1 LRSYL
6 VPVLTSTEV
15 DMGIS
20 AGLGDDLERWLT
32 PFLEAVGRKTRRTWA
47 PLYVQG
53 LLGPEGRRS
62 VQPMAARLGLS
73 SHDQLHHFL
82 TSSAWDDAP
91 LWRVLAGTAD
101 RLVGGPGAVLVI
113 DDTALP
119 KKGELSVG
127 VARQYCGALGKQA
140 NCQVLVSATLARGE
154 VPVPVGLRL
163 FLPKLWVD
171 DPDRCARAGVPES
184 EWRQRSKPEIALA
197 EIDRLQATGLRFST
211 VLADAGF
218 GMSAA
223 LRHGLDARQ
232 LLWAV
237 GIPRTQKLYSPR
249 VRLRWPRAR
258 TGRPRTRPIP
268 NAAPRSAEAMLARA
282 RWRRVSWRRGT
293 KGPLAARFAAL
304 RVRGGDGPQTG
315 AGRHLPGAE
324 LWLVGEWRASGERK
338 YYLSNLPPRTSL
350 RRLAATIKARWVCE
364 QAHQQLKQEI
374 GLGDFEGR
382 SWTGLHRHALMSCIA
397 FAYLQ
402 HLRLKAA
409 RRRGEKVDLSRL
421 GRTAAATQPARD
433 TQRRRSTP
441 IRLSLQTETLPT
453 LRPQLAALPT

>member
-1 LRSYL
+1 
-6 VPVLTSTEV
+6 
-15 DMGIS
+15 
-20 AGLGDDLERWLT
+20 
-32 PFLEAVGRKTRRTWA
+32 
-47 PLYVQG
+47 
-53 LLGPEGRRS
+53 
-62 VQPMAARLGLS
+62 MAAEG
-73 SHDQLHHFL
+73 
-82 TSSAWDDAP
+82 
-91 LWRVLAGTAD
+91 
-101 RLVGGPGAVLVI
+101 
-113 DDTALP
+113 
-119 KKGELSVG
+119 
-127 VARQYCGALGKQA
+127 
-140 NCQVLVSATLARGE
+140 
-154 VPVPVGLRL
+154 
-163 FLPKLWVD
+163 
-171 DPDRCARAGVPES
+171 
-184 EWRQRSKPEIALA
+184 
-197 EIDRLQATGLRFST
+197 
-211 VLADAGF
+211 
-218 GMSAA
+218 
-223 LRHGLDARQ
+223 
-232 LLWAV
+232 V

-304 RVRGGDGPQTG
+304 RGRGGDGPQTG
-315 AGRHLPGAE
+315 AGQHLPGAE

-338 YYLSNLPPRTSL
+338 YYLSNLPPCTSL

-409 RRRGEKVDLSRL
+409 RRRGDKVDLSRL

-433 TQRRRSTP
+433 TPRRRSTP

>member
-1 LRSYL
+1 
-6 VPVLTSTEV
+6 
-15 DMGIS
+15 MK
-20 AGLGDDLERWLT
+20 AGSGAGDLDAWLA
-32 PFLEAVGRKTRRTWA
+32 PFLDVLGRKTRRTWA

-101 RLVGGPGAVLVI
+101 RLAGGPGAVLVI

-223 LRHGLDARQ
+223 FRHGLDARQ

-237 GIPRTQKLYSPR
+237 GIPRTQKLYSPH

-315 AGRHLPGAE
+315 AGQHLPGAE

-338 YYLSNLPPRTSL
+338 YYFSNLPPRTSL

-433 TQRRRSTP
+433 TPRRRSTP

-453 LRPQLAALPT
+453 LRPQLAALPM

>member
-1 LRSYL
+1 
-6 VPVLTSTEV
+6 
-15 DMGIS
+15 MGVEQ
-20 AGLGDDLERWLT
+20 GLGGDLERWLT
-32 PFLEAVGRKTRRTWA
+32 PFLEVVGRKTRRAWA

-73 SHDQLHHFL
+73 SHDQLHHCL
-82 TSSAWDDAP
+82 TSAAWDDAP
-91 LWRVLAGTAD
+91 LWRVLAETAD

-154 VPVPVGLRL
+154 VPAPVGLRL
-163 FLPKLWVD
+163 FLPEAWLD

-184 EWRQRSKPEIALA
+184 ERRQRSKPEIALA
-197 EIDRLQATGLRFST
+197 EIDRLRAAGLRFSA

-218 GMSAA
+218 GMSPAF
-223 LRHGLDARQ
+223 RHGLDGRQ
-232 LLWAV
+232 LRWAV
-237 GIPRTQKLYSPR
+237 GIPRTQTLYRPG

-258 TGRPRTRPIP
+258 AGRPRTRPVP
-268 NAAPRSAEAMLARA
+268 SAAPRSAEAMLARA
-282 RWRRVSWRRGT
+282 RWRRISWRQGT
-293 KGPLAARFAAL
+293 RGPLAARFAAL
-304 RVRGGDGPQTG
+304 RVRVAEGPHTG
-315 AGRHLPGAE
+315 AGRRLPGAE
-324 LWLVGEWRASGERK
+324 LWLIGEWRASGERK
-338 YYLSNLPPRTSL
+338 YHLSNLPPRTSL
-350 RRLAATIKARWVCE
+350 RQLAAAIKARWVCE

-382 SWTGLHRHALMSCIA
+382 SWTGLHRHALMTCIA

-402 HLRLKAA
+402 HLRLKAL
-409 RRRGEKVDLSRL
+409 RRRGEKVDPSRSF
-421 GRTAAATQPARD
+421 GGTAAPTQPASD
-433 TQRRRSTP
+433 TPRRRRPALRPSLPTKT
-441 IRLSLQTETLPT
+441 LST
-453 LRPQLAALPT
+453 LRPQLAA

>member
-1 LRSYL
+1 
-6 VPVLTSTEV
+6 
-15 DMGIS
+15 MGMEQ
-20 AGLGDDLERWLT
+20 GLGGDLGRWLT
-32 PFLEAVGRKTRRTWA
+32 PFLEVVGRKTRRTWA

-82 TSSAWDDAP
+82 TSPAWDDAP
-91 LWRVLAGTAD
+91 LWRALARTAD
-101 RLVGGPGAVLVI
+101 RRVGGPGAVLVI

-127 VARQYCGALGKQA
+127 VARQYCGALGKRA
-140 NCQVLVSATLARGE
+140 NCQALVSATLAGGE

-163 FLPKLWVD
+163 FLPAAWVD
-171 DPDRCARAGVPES
+171 DPNRCARAGVPES
-184 EWRQRSKPEIALA
+184 ECQQRSKPEIALA
-197 EIDRLQATGLRFST
+197 EIDRLREAGLRFST
-211 VLADAGF
+211 VLAGAGF
-218 GMSAA
+218 GMGAA
-223 LRHGLDARQ
+223 FRHGLDTRQ

-237 GIPRTQKLYSPR
+237 GIPRTQKLYRPG
-249 VRLRWPRAR
+249 VRLRWPRPR
-258 TGRPRTRPIP
+258 TGRPRTRPVP
-268 NAAPRSAEAMLARA
+268 SAAPRSAGAMLARA

-304 RVRGGDGPQTG
+304 RVRVADGPHTG

-324 LWLVGEWRASGERK
+324 LWLVGEWRSNGERK
-338 YYLSNLPPRTSL
+338 HYLANLPPRTSL

-382 SWTGLHRHALMSCIA
+382 SWTGLHRHALMTCVA

-409 RRRGEKVDLSRL
+409 RKRGEKAGLSRSL
-421 GRTAAATQPARD
+421 GGTAAPTQPASD
-433 TQRRRSTP
+433 TPRRRRPALRPPLPTKT
-441 IRLSLQTETLPT
+441 LST
-453 LRPQLAALPT
+453 LRPQLAA